1 MEIENQDFDSENS
14 ESLLSKK
21 EENKNLLKCSGKLII
36 LIILG
41 NIILI
46 AICVVIIHFVAK
58 GKVNKISGFFN
69 NYLKDLL
76 KVAITPNR
84 IKHLIKKQSDD
95 KYQTIV
101 DIEKKIFNL
110 TWEKMRERNQS
121 AVGTLDQLITNSL
134 FPGQKT
140 ISGISEDL
148 IKIMTQ
154 KEDYKI
160 YQLLDKDHLKE
171 LNEQLN
177 DDGQRENLENKLKE
191 VALYG
196 LINFPLQI
204 SYFSYN
210 DTIKN
215 EYKDY
220 IKEKLD
226 YNIHG
231 IINQEMEK
239 YDSISDKAIYM
250 VLGSAQDNERRRMEA
265 IKPFINITNT
275 GLRVQPTNSEFKS
288 LHDNLDNYMNEDY
301 KNLIIDCFADDGISN
316 ETYTNFINKCG
327 ELKNLGENNDYTDEQ
342 KEIFINY
349 FNETGFSVETANTF
363 IEYINLG
370 VDPSNIHIIRLGED
384 KRRLNEFLEYNKNEV
399 YILYNVYDIASTN
412 YNLGDKIIRIKR
424 ATTESNVKTLI
435 YLKREEE
442 IFSLSDEDYNNLIL
456 VSSKGEAERQLE
468 AFNIVFSI
476 RNEAHRFNSVIWN
489 KNYNP
494 EINEEEM
501 INKFLDIVVKSHNL
515 FALSLYQFNDEKN
528 RPISDFVKKAIKLV
542 DDYNK

>member
-21 EENKNLLKCSGKLII
+21 EENKNLVKCSGKLII

-58 GKVNKISGFFN
+58 SKVNKISGFFN

-110 TWEKMRERNQS
+110 TWKKMRERNQS

-154 KEDYKI
+154 KEDYII

-226 YNIHG
+226 YNI
-231 IINQEMEK
+231 
-239 YDSISDKAIYM
+239 
-250 VLGSAQDNERRRMEA
+250 L
-265 IKPFINITNT
+265 
-275 GLRVQPTNSEFKS
+275 
-288 LHDNLDNYMNEDY
+288 
-301 KNLIIDCFADDGISN
+301 
-316 ETYTNFINKCG
+316 
-327 ELKNLGENNDYTDEQ
+327 
-342 KEIFINY
+342 
-349 FNETGFSVETANTF
+349 
-363 IEYINLG
+363 
-370 VDPSNIHIIRLGED
+370 
-384 KRRLNEFLEYNKNEV
+384 
-399 YILYNVYDIASTN
+399 
-412 YNLGDKIIRIKR
+412 
-424 ATTESNVKTLI
+424 
-435 YLKREEE
+435 
-442 IFSLSDEDYNNLIL
+442 
-456 VSSKGEAERQLE
+456 
-468 AFNIVFSI
+468 
-476 RNEAHRFNSVIWN
+476 
-489 KNYNP
+489 
-494 EINEEEM
+494 
-501 INKFLDIVVKSHNL
+501 
-515 FALSLYQFNDEKN
+515 
-528 RPISDFVKKAIKLV
+528 
-542 DDYNK
+542 

>member
-21 EENKNLLKCSGKLII
+21 EESKNLLKCSGKLII

-110 TWEKMRERNQS
+110 TWEKMKERNQS

-204 SYFSYN
+204 SYFS
-210 DTIKN
+210 
-215 EYKDY
+215 
-220 IKEKLD
+220 
-226 YNIHG
+226 
-231 IINQEMEK
+231 
-239 YDSISDKAIYM
+239 
-250 VLGSAQDNERRRMEA
+250 
-265 IKPFINITNT
+265 
-275 GLRVQPTNSEFKS
+275 
-288 LHDNLDNYMNEDY
+288 
-301 KNLIIDCFADDGISN
+301 
-316 ETYTNFINKCG
+316 
-327 ELKNLGENNDYTDEQ
+327 
-342 KEIFINY
+342 
-349 FNETGFSVETANTF
+349 
-363 IEYINLG
+363 
-370 VDPSNIHIIRLGED
+370 
-384 KRRLNEFLEYNKNEV
+384 
-399 YILYNVYDIASTN
+399 
-412 YNLGDKIIRIKR
+412 
-424 ATTESNVKTLI
+424 
-435 YLKREEE
+435 
-442 IFSLSDEDYNNLIL
+442 
-456 VSSKGEAERQLE
+456 
-468 AFNIVFSI
+468 
-476 RNEAHRFNSVIWN
+476 
-489 KNYNP
+489 
-494 EINEEEM
+494 
-501 INKFLDIVVKSHNL
+501 
-515 FALSLYQFNDEKN
+515 
-528 RPISDFVKKAIKLV
+528 
-542 DDYNK
+542 

>member
-327 ELKNLGENNDYTDEQ
+327 ELKNLRENNDYTDEQ

-384 KRRLNEFLEYNKNEV
+384 KRRLNEFFEYNKNEV

-435 YLKREEE
+435 YLKKEEE

-476 RNEAHRFNSVIWN
+476 RNETNRFNSVIWN
-489 KNYNP
+489 KNYNT
-494 EINEEEM
+494 EFNEEEM

>member
-110 TWEKMRERNQS
+110 TWEKMKERNQS

-327 ELKNLGENNDYTDEQ
+327 ELKNLRENNDYTDEQ

-384 KRRLNEFLEYNKNEV
+384 KRRLNEFFEYNKNEV

-435 YLKREEE
+435 YLKKEEE

-476 RNEAHRFNSVIWN
+476 RNETNGFNSVIWN
-489 KNYNP
+489 KNYNT
-494 EINEEEM
+494 EFNEEEM

>member
-110 TWEKMRERNQS
+110 TWEKMKERNQS

-231 IINQEMEK
+231 II
-239 YDSISDKAIYM
+239 
-250 VLGSAQDNERRRMEA
+250 
-265 IKPFINITNT
+265 KP
-275 GLRVQPTNSEFKS
+275 
-288 LHDNLDNYMNEDY
+288 
-301 KNLIIDCFADDGISN
+301 
-316 ETYTNFINKCG
+316 
-327 ELKNLGENNDYTDEQ
+327 
-342 KEIFINY
+342 
-349 FNETGFSVETANTF
+349 
-363 IEYINLG
+363 
-370 VDPSNIHIIRLGED
+370 
-384 KRRLNEFLEYNKNEV
+384 
-399 YILYNVYDIASTN
+399 
-412 YNLGDKIIRIKR
+412 
-424 ATTESNVKTLI
+424 
-435 YLKREEE
+435 
-442 IFSLSDEDYNNLIL
+442 
-456 VSSKGEAERQLE
+456 
-468 AFNIVFSI
+468 
-476 RNEAHRFNSVIWN
+476 RNGKV
-489 KNYNP
+489 
-494 EINEEEM
+494 
-501 INKFLDIVVKSHNL
+501 
-515 FALSLYQFNDEKN
+515 
-528 RPISDFVKKAIKLV
+528 
-542 DDYNK
+542 